1 MLNSLCCVPGTEA
14 KVTPTRQL
22 RHTYTHTLWVRTNAE
37 CELNVLE
44 STRRVEAPAHPSG
57 GVSILP
63 RPNTSLLILTQIVER
78 ILMGLLCVHRKNSGI
93 VSVPL
98 YQRLCAES
106 LCKVGCLI
114 TCCKHHSRCTV
125 MLFAQTISQQPE
137 IDLDLHVVA
146 DI

>member
-1 MLNSLCCVPGTEA
+1 VLCPWDESQGDTNKA
-14 KVTPTRQL
+14 AQ
-22 RHTYTHTLWVRTNAE
+22 THIYTLWVRTNAE

-44 STRRVEAPAHPSG
+44 STRRVKAPAHRSG
-57 GVSILP
+57 CISILP
-63 RPNTSLLILTQIVER
+63 RPNTSLLILTQIVEM

-93 VSVPL
+93 VSAVPL

-106 LCKVGCLI
+106 LCKVGFLI
-114 TCCKHHSRCTV
+114 ACCKHHSRCTV

-146 DI
+146 DS